1 MLGLVWT
8 QEDLDMLAKHEEDN
22 KGNKTL
28 ADMEASPVAA
38 RPTVLR
44 YPLSLL
50 VRPELMKS
58 LQEHAIPSQG
68 GLYGMPHVPA
78 GAASLSQA
86 SKEEFLRKM
95 GATAIDRNDP
105 EYTGA
110 DPFGQSRRPSGGF
123 SEGPSRPIGGG
134 GKRR

>member
-8 QEDLDMLAKHEEDN
+8 QEDLDMFAQHAEES

-28 ADMEASPVAA
+28 SEMEASPVEQ
-38 RPTVLR
+38 RPSILR

-58 LQEHAIPSQG
+58 LQEHALPSQG
-68 GLYGMPHVPA
+68 GLYGMPHVPSS
-78 GAASLSQA
+78 AASLSQA

-95 GATAIDRNDP
+95 GATAIDRDDP
-105 EYTGA
+105 EYSRA
-110 DPFGQSRRPSGGF
+110 DPFGASRRPTGGF
-123 SEGPSRPIGGG
+123 AEGPSRPIGGG

>member
-8 QEDLDMLAKHEEDN
+8 QEDLDMLARHEEDN
-22 KGNKTL
+22 KGGKTL
-28 ADMEASPVAA
+28 SEMESAPVAEK
-38 RPTVLR
+38 PSVLR

-68 GLYGMPHVPA
+68 GLYGMSHVPSN
-78 GAASLSQA
+78 AASLSQA

-105 EYTGA
+105 EYSGA
-110 DPFGQSRRPSGGF
+110 DPFGQSRRPTGGF
-123 SEGPSRPIGGG
+123 AEGPARPIGGG